1 MESNKKK
8 KQKDVKWERGQTQIS
23 GYGWTCTILLKFGEV
38 KWEKKETFAY
48 ILYTY
53 ICMCHSVDRV
63 KYFLINIWY
72 PGKLL

>member
-38 KWEKKETFAY
+38 KWEKNETFAY
-48 ILYTY
+48 IQY
-53 ICMCHSVDRV
+53 IHMYVS
-63 KYFLINIWY
+63 
-72 PGKLL
+72 